1 MFQKKLKKVGSW
13 NGLIPLKNNHM
24 KINIEKVAETVV
36 NIFAIAV
43 GVLLVGTCG
52 VFIYAIL
59 KSIFGS

>member
-1 MFQKKLKKVGSW
+1 MRVGLWS
-13 NGLIPLKNNHM
+13 GLIPQKSNHM

-36 NIFAIAV
+36 SIFAIAV